1 MEICQEKPFDI
12 IAMTPRGTLGL
23 CCIHIAQLMTNPTVY
38 TLPFTL
44 QLCYKSHGIL
54 QGVIKCQKVHVSSHV
69 GLQNFIT
76 SALLNLG
83 PRVSQSGDRVAGIHP
98 SLTKH

>member
-1 MEICQEKPFDI
+1 
-12 IAMTPRGTLGL
+12 MTHP
-23 CCIHIAQLMTNPTVY
+23 AVY

-44 QLCYKSHGIL
+44 QLCYESHGIL
-54 QGVIKCQKVHVSSHV
+54 QRVIKRQKVYVSSHD
-69 GLQNFIT
+69 GLQKFIT

-83 PRVSQSGDRVAGIHP
+83 PRVSQSEDRVAGIHP